1 MWTAPASGNYKLRA
15 EHGRPSGH
23 CGESSSFI
31 TARACDPLAS
41 AGDRPLFEWRGSS
54 TCRSKV
60 GRIFPLQRRGHTMRC
75 AVLHPLRRT
84 IGRQN
89 KIYCPSTTTK
99 ACPLF
104 ICLLAAA
111 TNFCSGI
118 RRLFCHRRGWDREV
132 LFFVGPLTLTP
143 VGENGPT
150 DSDSFLIL
158 SVPRFKRIRTASQ
171 SVHFI
176 FFFHLQVSVCLCV
189 SVCSCGG
196 RH

>member
-1 MWTAPASGNYKLRA
+1 MWTGPASGNYKLRA

-104 ICLLAAA
+104 IFRLPLGGCNKLLLRNPEAFLSS
-111 TNFCSGI
+111 TG
-118 RRLFCHRRGWDREV
+118 
-132 LFFVGPLTLTP
+132 VGQ
-143 VGENGPT
+143 GGA
-150 DSDSFLIL
+150 FLRWTIDFD
-158 SVPRFKRIRTASQ
+158 PCR
-171 SVHFI
+171 
-176 FFFHLQVSVCLCV
+176 
-189 SVCSCGG
+189 
-196 RH
+196 

>member
-1 MWTAPASGNYKLRA
+1 MRA

-23 CGESSSFI
+23 CTQRERERASSFI

-104 ICLLAAA
+104 IFRLPLGGCNKLLLR
-111 TNFCSGI
+111 NPH
-118 RRLFCHRRGWDREV
+118 RMRRGWDREV
-132 LFFVGPLTLTP
+132 LFFAGPLTLTP